1 MDGLPNQIKY
11 NMSQLLINYRKW
23 NKWILL
29 AVILLLGQTTLN
41 AQTTNPKYDKH
52 LADSMGADD
61 YGMKMYVLVILKTG
75 SVQIAEKQKVDSLFS
90 GHMKNM
96 GNLVEKGKLI
106 VAGPMGKNDKKYEG
120 IFILNVRTIEEA
132 NKLLD
137 TDPAINSKLLEPEL
151 YRWYGSAALPMY
163 LPYHDNVKKKDF

>member
-1 MDGLPNQIKY
+1 MTNKLN
-11 NMSQLLINYRKW
+11 SS
-23 NKWILL
+23 KWILFMIIFFL
-29 AVILLLGQTTLN
+29 IQTN
-41 AQTTNPKYDKH
+41 AKSQSTNPKYDKH

-75 SVQIAEKQKVDSLFS
+75 PTRIEEKQKIDSLFS

-96 GNLVEKGKLI
+96 SDLVQKGKLV
-106 VAGPMGKNDKKYEG
+106 VAGPLGKNDQKYEG
-120 IFILNVRTIEEA
+120 IFILNVKTIEEA

-137 TDPAINSKLLEPEL
+137 TDPAIKAKLLEPEL

-163 LPYHDNVKKKDF
+163 LPYHDKVKKKDF